1 MELTKVYKMEYRT
14 LIVEKKNA
22 ILQITFNRT
31 EARNS
36 INCEFLQEL
45 NTALDY
51 AKENLEIKIVLLQGK
66 NGVFCSGMDFQE
78 VASIKEKE
86 SSESSQKDL
95 VMTQMYMDTLR
106 RITLF
111 SKVVISC
118 VDGQVLAGG
127 VGLVA
132 CSDLVIATS
141 KAEFGLSEALWGLLP
156 AMVLPYLIRKVGVQ
170 KAYFM
175 TLTTIRISVEEA
187 KDMNLVDEISNNMD
201 HVILK
206 YYQKISRME
215 EKTIEN
221 MKSYFRKLWII
232 DENMERMAVNQ
243 TYTLVSQP
251 QVKENI
257 YNFVTHKKFP
267 WEKN

>member
-1 MELTKVYKMEYRT
+1 
-14 LIVEKKNA
+14 
-22 ILQITFNRT
+22 
-31 EARNS
+31 
-36 INCEFLQEL
+36 
-45 NTALDY
+45 
-51 AKENLEIKIVLLQGK
+51 
-66 NGVFCSGMDFQE
+66 
-78 VASIKEKE
+78 
-86 SSESSQKDL
+86 
-95 VMTQMYMDTLR
+95 MTQMYMDTLR

-187 KDMNLVDEISNNMD
+187 KRYESC
-201 HVILK
+201 
-206 YYQKISRME
+206 
-215 EKTIEN
+215 
-221 MKSYFRKLWII
+221 
-232 DENMERMAVNQ
+232 
-243 TYTLVSQP
+243 
-251 QVKENI
+251 
-257 YNFVTHKKFP
+257 
-267 WEKN
+267 

>member
-1 MELTKVYKMEYRT
+1 MEYKA
-14 LIVEKKNA
+14 LIVEKKNE
-22 ILQITFNRT
+22 ILQITFNRM

-45 NTALDY
+45 NDALDY
-51 AKENLEIKIVLLQGK
+51 AKEEHEIKIVLLQGK

-78 VASIKEKE
+78 VASTRE
-86 SSESSQKDL
+86 SSESSQKDSA
-95 VMTQMYMDTLR
+95 MTQMYMDTLR
-106 RITLF
+106 RMSLF
-111 SKVVISC
+111 SKVIISC

-141 KAEFGLSEALWGLLP
+141 KATFGLSEALWGLLP

-175 TLTTIRISVEEA
+175 TLTTIRVSAEEA
-187 KDMNLVDEISNNMD
+187 KDMNLVDEVSDNMERA
-201 HVILK
+201 ILK

-232 DENMERMAVNQ
+232 DEEMEKMAVNQ
-243 TYTLVSQP
+243 IFTLVSQP

-257 YNFVTHKKFP
+257 YNFVTYKKFP